1 MMALFFLD
9 SSALVKRYVNE
20 PGSLWIQNIT
30 SFDVNNTLFA
40 ASITRV
46 EVLSAFARLNREV
59 RVDQKA
65 LQNVI
70 HLFLMDWNSQYH
82 IVELDQQVLEVAS
95 QFVQKFPIR
104 AYDSVQ
110 LASAIVLHSFFKETT
125 LENFTFITADN
136 RLLET
141 ARVAGLKVINPIQPA

>member
-1 MMALFFLD
+1 MALFFLD

-65 LQNVI
+65 LQNVM

-82 IVELDQQVLEVAS
+82 IVELDQQVLEVAC